1 MNFTDY
7 SYDAATGV
15 LKIDGAKVTDA
26 SYTIR
31 AAGEKFTAT
40 VTPEVGRL
48 RFTGDK
54 TVQIGTD
61 YTAKLSDSKGG
72 TSTLPEYIAVL
83 IDGYML
89 DEEFFSYDKN
99 TDIAPLYARK
109 IRKTIGNTTATAIRL
124 TMKNADIAGKNDES
138 VIFCDGDLDI
148 VLVGENKITPVSAM
162 PTPSLAPTSMRAN
175 ENTAADG
182 DGLSTYGMPIC
193 VQGSLTISGTL
204 MLSACS
210 GGRGCTLIAAGY
222 SGGRL
227 DGVKSLPLGAQSP
240 NISAAVSEL
249 CPELAGSEK
258 LKAMLWNG
266 FMPIAPNA
274 EN

>member
-1 MNFTDY
+1 
-7 SYDAATGV
+7 
-15 LKIDGAKVTDA
+15 
-26 SYTIR
+26 
-31 AAGEKFTAT
+31 
-40 VTPEVGRL
+40 
-48 RFTGDK
+48 
-54 TVQIGTD
+54 
-61 YTAKLSDSKGG
+61 
-72 TSTLPEYIAVL
+72 
-83 IDGYML
+83 
-89 DEEFFSYDKN
+89 
-99 TDIAPLYARK
+99 
-109 IRKTIGNTTATAIRL
+109 
-124 TMKNADIAGKNDES
+124 MKNADIAGKNDES

-227 DGVKSLPLGAQSP
+227 DGVKSLPPRCA
-240 NISAAVSEL
+240 E
-249 CPELAGSEK
+249 PECKRRSVRALPGVCGFEK
-258 LKAMLWNG
+258 D
-266 FMPIAPNA
+266 
-274 EN
+274 